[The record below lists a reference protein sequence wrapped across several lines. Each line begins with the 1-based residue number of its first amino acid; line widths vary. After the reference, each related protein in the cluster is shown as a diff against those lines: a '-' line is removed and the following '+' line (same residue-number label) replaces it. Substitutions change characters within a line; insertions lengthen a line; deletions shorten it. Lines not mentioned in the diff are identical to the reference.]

1 MKFFGFIKRF
11 KKPQSKTEEKFIP
24 PVEEDTE
31 CDKCWSLKEC
41 INKGYVI
48 NNTMPFDER
57 EHYIK
62 GRKCICVAS
71 CEYFLGLKLSEIRE
85 IATDEE
91 MIKFIDK
98 AIEQLG
104 DMTYKEFYQDGRY
117 FEMKFD

>member
-1 MKFFGFIKRF
+1 MFDIFKIFKRQ
-11 KKPQSKTEEKFIP
+11 KSETNTEFIP

-31 CDKCWSLKEC
+31 CDKCSHLQEC
-41 INKGYVI
+41 IDNGNVI
-48 NNTMPFDER
+48 NCRWWSDTK

-62 GRKCICVAS
+62 GRCCRCLKS
-71 CEYFLGLKLSEIRE
+71 CERFLEMNLSEIRE

-104 DMTYKEFYQDGRY
+104 DMTYKEFYQDGRC

>member
-1 MKFFGFIKRF
+1 MFDIFKIFKRQ
-11 KKPQSKTEEKFIP
+11 KSETNTEFIP

-31 CDKCWSLKEC
+31 CDKCQHLEEC
-41 INKGYVI
+41 IENGNVV
-48 NNTMPFDER
+48 NNTWTFHSR

-62 GRKCICVAS
+62 GRCCRCLKS
-71 CEYFLGLKLSEIRE
+71 CESFLEMNLSEIRE

-91 MIKFIDK
+91 MVKFIDK

-104 DMTYKEFYQDGRY
+104 DITYKEFHKDGRM